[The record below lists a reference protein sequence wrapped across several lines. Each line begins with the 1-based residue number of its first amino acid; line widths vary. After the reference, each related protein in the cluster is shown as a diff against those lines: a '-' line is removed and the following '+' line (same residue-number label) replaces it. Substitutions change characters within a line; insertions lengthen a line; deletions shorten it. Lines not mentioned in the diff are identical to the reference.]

1 MVVVVVVELKLMV
14 LVEVDDVVKQRAP
27 KCLSRESHSGNWDC
41 HSLRKNH
48 HSLAGTHK
56 SSNGPTWGWFVG
68 KISPGSDA
76 LRDSSFSADGLLAM
90 GSVGQLCF
98 SCLEFPDQPKLDFF
112 PFLFFV
118 PNLEQPRRCPRPLFL
133 PKADLSSVFS
143 LSILICLLFSF
154 LLRWNLPLFDF
165 PAESQ
170 LACLPQCT
178 WHTWNCK
185 AIDPQQSRRQ
195 EQS

>member
-1 MVVVVVVELKLMV
+1 MVVVVVGLKLMV
-14 LVEVDDVVKQRAP
+14 LVKVDDEVKQRAP

-48 HSLAGTHK
+48 HSLAGAQK
-56 SSNGPTWGWFVG
+56 SSNGPTCDCFVG
-68 KISPGSDA
+68 KICPGSDV
-76 LRDSSFSADGLLAM
+76 LRDSSFLADGLLAM

-118 PNLEQPRRCPRPLFL
+118 PNLEQPRPLFL
-133 PKADLSSVFS
+133 PRADLSSVF
-143 LSILICLLFSF
+143 LFSF

-178 WHTWNCK
+178 WHIC
-185 AIDPQQSRRQ
+185 S
-195 EQS
+195 